1 MIRPLV
7 VLIPLLLGC
16 SANLQAHTQQDQLRS
31 WPLGS
36 AARLGASSVEMRS
49 DASDDWAPGLPLA
62 NPQLVKTLDLGS
74 GPLLVAK
81 AGLGERSN
89 IVKAS
94 FLIPLAD
101 NHGTPFRAED
111 FAWLQGELVARFG
124 GWSLEGTVEGAW
136 RGEDGRVYRD
146 RSYRYTVATSALDA
160 LRGLLREAKARFG
173 QASLYLEVSE
183 TRVEFL

>member
-1 MIRPLV
+1 MIRPLM

-16 SANLQAHTQQDQLRS
+16 SANLQAHAMQDQLRS
-31 WPLGS
+31 WPFDS
-36 AARLGASSVEMRS
+36 AARPGSPSVEMRP
-49 DASDDWAPGLPLA
+49 DASDDWASGLPLA
-62 NPQLVKTLDLGS
+62 NRPLVGVPAKGA
-74 GPLLVAK
+74 GPLIVAQ
-81 AGLGERSN
+81 AGQVERST

-94 FLIPLAD
+94 FLIPLTD
-101 NHGTPFRAED
+101 NSGTPFGADD

-136 RGEDGRVYRD
+136 QGEDGQVYRD

-160 LRGLLREAKARFG
+160 LRGLLREAKVRFG